1 MDPQVPFR
9 FLPCNSSTFKSP
21 KKRRKLRKA
30 NRCSGLAAPEGVAQG
45 RRTGG
50 ATPGSRPNGD
60 EKAADTICFKSI
72 HYQPVTSI
80 TNSLIV

>member
-50 ATPGSRPNGD
+50 APGSGKVVYLGVCEAVRVSFAHFRVG
-60 EKAADTICFKSI
+60 
-72 HYQPVTSI
+72 
-80 TNSLIV
+80 L